1 MRIEDAK
8 MVLDYAAD
16 IQKKLRTIAAEK
28 DLLEGDLNC
37 LRGIE
42 YGGMP
47 HGSGHS
53 DSTADIAQRAEEL
66 GSLDRL
72 RELEVQEVVLRG
84 DFAAIRAQIWS
95 LKTVYTTVISELWL
109 CGHSSEETAHKIGY
123 SVSHTKRIKA
133 EALVRLAE
141 SLDDVRV
148 RIMRVSKAHQLREC
162 KRYAPEGVK
171 ENVKAFHLRAYD
183 IKAN

>member
-1 MRIEDAK
+1 MRIDEARTI
-8 MVLDYAAD
+8 LEYAAD
-16 IQKKLRTIAAEK
+16 IPAKLRAIAAEK

-53 DSTADIAQRAEEL
+53 DSTADIVQRAEEL
-66 GSLDRL
+66 GSFDRL
-72 RELEVQEVVLRG
+72 RELEEQEAELRG

-95 LKTVYTTVISELWL
+95 LKTVYTTVISESWL
-109 CGHSSEETAHKIGY
+109 CGHSLEETAHKIRY

-133 EALVRLAE
+133 EALVRIAE
-141 SLDDVRV
+141 SLDDMPRAEKI
-148 RIMRVSKAHQLREC
+148 RA
-162 KRYAPEGVK
+162 
-171 ENVKAFHLRAYD
+171 RAYNAR
-183 IKAN
+183 K

>member
-47 HGSGHS
+47 H

-84 DFAAIRAQIWS
+84 DFAVIRAQIWS

-109 CGHSSEETAHKIGY
+109 YGHSSEETAHKIGY

-141 SLDDVRV
+141 SLDDMPQAEEIR
-148 RIMRVSKAHQLREC
+148 A
-162 KRYAPEGVK
+162 
-171 ENVKAFHLRAYD
+171 RAYNAR
-183 IKAN
+183 K

>member
-53 DSTADIAQRAEEL
+53 DSTADIA
-66 GSLDRL
+66 
-72 RELEVQEVVLRG
+72 
-84 DFAAIRAQIWS
+84 
-95 LKTVYTTVISELWL
+95 
-109 CGHSSEETAHKIGY
+109 
-123 SVSHTKRIKA
+123 
-133 EALVRLAE
+133 
-141 SLDDVRV
+141 
-148 RIMRVSKAHQLREC
+148 
-162 KRYAPEGVK
+162 
-171 ENVKAFHLRAYD
+171 
-183 IKAN
+183 

>member
-28 DLLEGDLNC
+28 DLLEGDLNY

-53 DSTADIAQRAEEL
+53 DSTADIAQIAEEL
-66 GSLDRL
+66 GCLDRL

-84 DFAAIRAQIWS
+84 DFAVIRAQIWS

-109 CGHSSEETAHKIGY
+109 YGHSSEETAHKIGC

-141 SLDDVRV
+141 SLDDMPQAEEIR
-148 RIMRVSKAHQLREC
+148 A
-162 KRYAPEGVK
+162 
-171 ENVKAFHLRAYD
+171 RAYNAR
-183 IKAN
+183 K

>member
-72 RELEVQEVVLRG
+72 RELEEQEEVLRG

-95 LKTVYTTVISELWL
+95 LKTVYTTVISELWV

-141 SLDDVRV
+141 SLDDMPQAEEIR
-148 RIMRVSKAHQLREC
+148 A
-162 KRYAPEGVK
+162 
-171 ENVKAFHLRAYD
+171 RAYNAR
-183 IKAN
+183 K

>member
-72 RELEVQEVVLRG
+72 RELEVQEVVLWGLCCDPRTNLVTKDCVHNS
-84 DFAAIRAQIWS
+84 DFGIMAAWPQFGGNGA
-95 LKTVYTTVISELWL
+95 
-109 CGHSSEETAHKIGY
+109 
-123 SVSHTKRIKA
+123 
-133 EALVRLAE
+133 
-141 SLDDVRV
+141 
-148 RIMRVSKAHQLREC
+148 
-162 KRYAPEGVK
+162 
-171 ENVKAFHLRAYD
+171 
-183 IKAN
+183 

>member
-16 IQKKLRTIAAEK
+16 IQKKLRAIAAEK

-72 RELEVQEVVLRG
+72 RELEVQEQRKSSLDFNANFPFPADPWKKVPRG
-84 DFAAIRAQIWS
+84 S
-95 LKTVYTTVISELWL
+95 K
-109 CGHSSEETAHKIGY
+109 
-123 SVSHTKRIKA
+123 KA
-133 EALVRLAE
+133 ERQKMILHDTDFL
-141 SLDDVRV
+141 L
-148 RIMRVSKAHQLREC
+148 
-162 KRYAPEGVK
+162 
-171 ENVKAFHLRAYD
+171 
-183 IKAN
+183 